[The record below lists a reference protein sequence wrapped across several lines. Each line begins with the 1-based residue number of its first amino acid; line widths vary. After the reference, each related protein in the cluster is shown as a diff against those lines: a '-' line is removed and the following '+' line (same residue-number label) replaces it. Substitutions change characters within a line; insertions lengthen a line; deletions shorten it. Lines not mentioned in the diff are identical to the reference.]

1 MESIDE
7 PRKMNQPCTGE
18 SPCPPRSPARFHMC
32 VQWDLTGQ
40 EPRSEKHPFMGRAAR
55 NPYRGPPPAIEV
67 SIQVAPEATA

>member
-32 VQWDLTGQ
+32 
-40 EPRSEKHPFMGRAAR
+40 SEKHPFMGRAAR

-67 SIQVAPEATA
+67 SIQVAHEATA